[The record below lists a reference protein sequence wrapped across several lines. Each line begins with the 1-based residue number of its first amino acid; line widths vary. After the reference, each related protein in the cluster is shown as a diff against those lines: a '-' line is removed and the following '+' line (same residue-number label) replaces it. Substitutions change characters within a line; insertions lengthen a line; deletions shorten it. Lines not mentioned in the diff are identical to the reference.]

1 MNFNDLTKAIYF
13 LKPNAEFSFE
23 EADYSTIKW
32 DVLDGE
38 APSLKELESA
48 LKKVKEIE
56 AKTEA
61 DKIAARLA
69 AEAKLTALG
78 LTVDDLKALGL
89 A

>member
-1 MNFNDLTKAIYF
+1 MNSGDLVKAIKY
-13 LKPNAEFSFE
+13 LKPEAEFSFE

-48 LKKVKEIE
+48 LKKIKEIE